1 MSLLARLRAW
11 VTGTDPN
18 EPLADG
24 GVTVQPG
31 ADSTELPESDAVEEE
46 DELNVDDD
54 LLLDG
59 MGSPVFMIDA
69 DGEIVAWNSAIEE
82 LTGASAEEAVGH
94 EHASEM
100 FYPDGRRAQTLADKV
115 LEHPKSVHEEFGVDL
130 EDESMW
136 LYADTSVMTDQHGV
150 DRDIYFTAMPLYE
163 DDELVAVV
171 ETVRDRTEQV
181 QRQEAVEGLVDELGA
196 TMGSLT
202 EGNLSARASFEDE
215 NDCLDDRLL
224 DVICEF
230 NEMADAF
237 QRTAADVDKGT
248 VRLEESVE
256 EAVDAAEEIA
266 ENVGEQ
272 NELLSEGVSE
282 MQTFSASMEEVAAT
296 AEEVD
301 TAAEQAR
308 DAATEGLDASEDA
321 REATEEV
328 TEIGEELVHSVTD
341 LGERMD
347 DIEAVVEV
355 ISEVAEQTNLLA
367 LNANIEAARA
377 GKDGDG
383 FAVVAEEVKTL
394 ADETR
399 QHTEQITGNIEELQ
413 SQTDSTVVAAE
424 QSHQQIDH
432 AADQIDDVLEAFED
446 IASSIDQAADGIA
459 EVSRATDD
467 QAATVEELTATI
479 EEVRERSTET
489 EHAAD
494 RIVAATDDQS
504 DAIAELSQRVTD
516 LRGENAESAGFRA
529 DGGGPS
535 PLASEAPEFR
545 TDGGIT
551 IDAPADADRDDDGDD
566 GVTIEPF
573 EDEASDADATEAGAA
588 DVDAVENEASD
599 ADTTDDYG
607 GFEFGN

>member
-1 MSLLARLRAW
+1 MSLLVRFREWIA
-11 VTGTDPN
+11 GTN
-18 EPLADG
+18 QEEPVADG
-24 GVTVQPG
+24 GVTVQ
-31 ADSTELPESDAVEEE
+31 ADAEPVPSPEEDD
-46 DELNVDDD
+46 DELNIDDD

-59 MGSPVFMIDA
+59 MGTPVFMLDA
-69 DGEIVAWNSAIEE
+69 DGEITAWNSAIED

-130 EDESMW
+130 EDESMY

-163 DDELVAVV
+163 DGELVAVV
-171 ETVRDRTEQV
+171 ETVRDRTDQI
-181 QRQEAVEGLVDELGA
+181 QRQKAVEGLVDELGA

-202 EGNLSARASFEDE
+202 EGNLGARASFEDE

-224 DVICEF
+224 DVIGEF

-237 QRTAADVDKGT
+237 QKTAAGVDEGT
-248 VRLEESVE
+248 VRLEDSVE

-308 DAATEGLDASEDA
+308 DAATGGLDASEDA

-328 TEIGEELVHSVTD
+328 TEIGDELVTSVTD
-341 LGERMD
+341 LGDRMD
-347 DIEAVVEV
+347 DIETVVGV
-355 ISEVAEQTNLLA
+355 ISDVAEQTNLLA

-399 QHTEQITGNIEELQ
+399 QHTEEITSNIEELQ

-479 EEVRERSTET
+479 EEVRERSNET

-504 DAIAELSQRVTD
+504 EAIAELSRRVAE
-516 LRGENAESAGFRA
+516 LRGENAESADFRA
-529 DGGGPS
+529 DGGRSTDNTSGSIRPGNTES
-535 PLASEAPEFR
+535 EFR
-545 TDGGIT
+545 TDGGVT
-551 IDAPADADRDDDGDD
+551 IDAPANERADEPDGA
-566 GVTIEPF
+566 EA
-573 EDEASDADATEAGAA
+573 DESG
-588 DVDAVENEASD
+588 
-599 ADTTDDYG
+599 TDDYG

>member
-1 MSLLARLRAW
+1 MPLLARLRAW
-11 VTGTDPN
+11 VAGTERN

-24 GVTVQPG
+24 GVTVQSG
-31 ADSTELPESDAVEEE
+31 AAPAEMPESGATE
-46 DELNVDDD
+46 DDDLNVDDD
-54 LLLDG
+54 MLLDG
-59 MGSPVFMIDA
+59 VGAAVFMLDA

-82 LTGASAEEAVGH
+82 LTGATAEEAVGH

-115 LEHPKSVHEEFGVDL
+115 LEYPKSVHEEFDIEL
-130 EDESMW
+130 KDESSW
-136 LYADTSVMTDQHGV
+136 LYCDESVMTDQHGD
-150 DRDIYFTAMPLYE
+150 DRHIYFTAMPLYE
-163 DDELVAVV
+163 EGELVAVV

-181 QRQEAVEGLVDELGA
+181 RRQKAVEGLVDELGS
-196 TMGSLT
+196 TMGMLM
-202 EGNLSARASFEDE
+202 EGDLDARASFEDE
-215 NDCLDDRLL
+215 DDCLDDRLL
-224 DVICEF
+224 SVVGDL
-230 NEMADAF
+230 NRMADAF
-237 QRTAADVDKGT
+237 QETAAGVDEGT
-248 VRLEESVE
+248 VRIEESVE

-308 DAATEGLDASEDA
+308 DAATDGLDASEDA

-328 TEIGEELVHSVTD
+328 TDIGEELVDSVTD
-341 LGERMD
+341 LGDRMD

-355 ISEVAEQTNLLA
+355 ISDVAEQTNLLA

-504 DAIAELSQRVTD
+504 EAIAELSRRVAD
-516 LRGENAESAGFRA
+516 LRGEHAERTGVRG
-529 DGGGPS
+529 DGGRPGRS
-535 PLASEAPEFR
+535 GSEGPEFR

-551 IDAPADADRDDDGDD
+551 IDAPGDDGRSDDEEDD
-566 GVTIEPF
+566 GVTIEPS
-573 EDEASDADATEAGAA
+573 EDDAEDDA
-588 DVDAVENEASD
+588 
-599 ADTTDDYG
+599 DDYG

>member
-1 MSLLARLRAW
+1 MSLLARFRKWIA
-11 VTGTDPN
+11 GTN
-18 EPLADG
+18 GEEAVADG
-24 GVTVQPG
+24 GVTVQSGGDPVPSPG
-31 ADSTELPESDAVEEE
+31 QDEAE

-59 MGSPVFMIDA
+59 IGSPVFMLDA
-69 DGEIVAWNSAIEE
+69 DGEIVAWNSAIED
-82 LTGASAEEAVGH
+82 LTGASAEEARGH
-94 EHASEM
+94 GHASEM

-115 LEHPKSVHEEFGVDL
+115 IEHPKSAHEEFDVEL
-130 EDESMW
+130 EDRSTW
-136 LYADTSVMTDQHGV
+136 LYCDESVMTDQHGD
-150 DRDIYFTAMPLYE
+150 DRNIYFTAMPLYE
-163 DDELVAVV
+163 DGELVAVI
-171 ETVRDRTEQV
+171 ETVRDRTDQIR
-181 QRQEAVEGLVDELGA
+181 RQQAVEGLVDELG
-196 TMGSLT
+196 TSMGKLM
-202 EGNLSARASFEDE
+202 EGDLDARASFVDE
-215 NDCLDDRLL
+215 NNCLDDRLL
-224 DVICEF
+224 SVVDDL
-230 NEMADAF
+230 NRMADAF
-237 QRTAADVDKGT
+237 QNTAAGVDEGT
-248 VRLEESVE
+248 VRLGESVE
-256 EAVDAAEEIA
+256 EAMGAAEEIA

-308 DAATEGLDASEDA
+308 DAATDGLDASEDA

-328 TEIGEELVHSVTD
+328 TEIGEELVDSVTD
-341 LGERMD
+341 LGDRMD

-355 ISEVAEQTNLLA
+355 ISDVAEQTNLLA

-399 QHTEQITGNIEELQ
+399 QHTEEITGNIEELQ
-413 SQTDSTVVAAE
+413 SQTDSTVVAAD

-479 EEVRERSTET
+479 EEVRERSKESQ
-489 EHAAD
+489 HAAD

-504 DAIAELSQRVTD
+504 EAIAELSRRVGE
-516 LRGENAESAGFRA
+516 LRGENAESDGVRA
-529 DGGGPS
+529 DGGEPRDRPGRTAS
-535 PLASEAPEFR
+535 PETENPEFR

-551 IDAPADADRDDDGDD
+551 IERSGEGQCTDDGAHEAESDGSEVDD
-566 GVTIEPF
+566 V
-573 EDEASDADATEAGAA
+573 
-588 DVDAVENEASD
+588 
-599 ADTTDDYG
+599 G

>member
-535 PLASEAPEFR
+535 PLASEKPEFR

>member
-1 MSLLARLRAW
+1 MPLLARLRAW

-24 GVTVQPG
+24 GVTVQSG
-31 ADSTELPESDAVEEE
+31 ADPTGVVESDAAE
-46 DELNVDDD
+46 DEDDGLNVDDE

-59 MGSPVFMIDA
+59 MGSPVFMLDR

-163 DDELVAVV
+163 DGELVAVV
-171 ETVRDRTEQV
+171 ETVRDRTEQI
-181 QRQEAVEGLVDELGA
+181 QRQKAVEGLVDELGA

-202 EGNLSARASFEDE
+202 EGDLGARASFEDE

-237 QRTAADVDKGT
+237 QQTAAGVDEGT
-248 VRLEESVE
+248 VRLEGSVE

-308 DAATEGLDASEDA
+308 DAATDGLDASEDA

-341 LGERMD
+341 LGDRMD

-355 ISEVAEQTNLLA
+355 ISDVAEQTNLLA

-432 AADQIDDVLEAFED
+432 AASQIDDVLEAFED

-479 EEVRERSTET
+479 EEVRERSNET

-504 DAIAELSQRVTD
+504 EAIAELSQRVAD
-516 LRGENAESAGFRA
+516 LRGQNAESAGFRA
-529 DGGGPS
+529 DGGRSTDDTGGS
-535 PLASEAPEFR
+535 LRSGDADPEFR
-545 TDGGIT
+545 TDGGVT
-551 IDAPADADRDDDGDD
+551 VGASANERADGTDDAEADESG
-566 GVTIEPF
+566 
-573 EDEASDADATEAGAA
+573 
-588 DVDAVENEASD
+588 
-599 ADTTDDYG
+599 TDDYG

>member
-1 MSLLARLRAW
+1 MSLRSRLRAW
-11 VTGTDPN
+11 IRGIDRT
-18 EPLADG
+18 EALADG
-24 GVTVQPG
+24 GVTVEPSG
-31 ADSTELPESDAVEEE
+31 EPSSMSAGDPEES

-59 MGSPVFMIDA
+59 VGSSVFMLDPS
-69 DGEIVAWNSAIEE
+69 GEIVAWNSAIEE
-82 LTGASAEEAVGH
+82 LTGASAEEAIGH

-100 FYPDGRRAQTLADKV
+100 FYPDGRRAKTLADKV
-115 LEHPKSVHEEFGVDL
+115 LEHPKSVHEEFDIEL
-130 EDESMW
+130 EDESTW
-136 LYADTSVMTDQHGV
+136 LYCDESVMTDQYGV
-150 DRDIYFTAMPLYE
+150 DRHIYFTAMPLYE

-171 ETVRDRTEQV
+171 ETVRDRTEQIR
-181 QRQEAVEGLVDELGA
+181 RQESVEALVEELGT
-196 TMGSLT
+196 TMDALMR
-202 EGNLSARASFEDE
+202 GNLDARADFRDE
-215 NDCLDDRLL
+215 HGCLEDRLL
-224 DVICEF
+224 GIVDDL
-230 NEMADAF
+230 NDMADAF
-237 QRTAADVDKGT
+237 EETAAGVDEGT
-248 VRLEESVE
+248 VRLEGSVE
-256 EAVDAAEEIA
+256 EAVEAAEEIS

-308 DAATEGLDASEDA
+308 EAATEGLDASEDA
-321 REATEEV
+321 REATEDV
-328 TEIGEELVHSVTD
+328 TEIGEELVDSVTD
-341 LGERMD
+341 LGDRMD

-355 ISEVAEQTNLLA
+355 ISDVAEQTNLLA

-399 QHTEQITGNIEELQ
+399 QHTEEITGNIEQLQ

-424 QSHQQIDH
+424 QSHRQIDH

-446 IASSIDQAADGIA
+446 IAASIDQAADGIA

-489 EHAAD
+489 ERAAD
-494 RIVAATDDQS
+494 RIVAATDEQN
-504 DAIAELSQRVTD
+504 DAIGDLARRVAE
-516 LRGENAESAGFRA
+516 LRGEDAESTEFRTDDA
-529 DGGGPS
+529 ARTDGGDDR
-535 PLASEAPEFR
+535 EFR
-545 TDGGIT
+545 TDGGAASDDT
-551 IDAPADADRDDDGDD
+551 VEGVSRNDPDDG
-566 GVTIEPF
+566 
-573 EDEASDADATEAGAA
+573 
-588 DVDAVENEASD
+588 
-599 ADTTDDYG
+599 
-607 GFEFGN
+607 GFQFGD

>member
-1 MSLLARLRAW
+1 MPLLARLRAW
-11 VTGTDPN
+11 ATGTDPN

-24 GVTVQPG
+24 GVTVQSG
-31 ADSTELPESDAVEEE
+31 ADPTGLVESDAAEEE

-59 MGSPVFMIDA
+59 MGSPVFMLDGS
-69 DGEIVAWNSAIEE
+69 GEIIAWNSAIEE

-181 QRQEAVEGLVDELGA
+181 QRQKAVEGLVDELGA

-202 EGNLSARASFEDE
+202 EGNLGARASFEDE

-237 QRTAADVDKGT
+237 QKTAAGVDEGT
-248 VRLEESVE
+248 VRLEDSVE

-355 ISEVAEQTNLLA
+355 ISDVAEQTNLLA

-432 AADQIDDVLEAFED
+432 AANQIDDVLEAFED

-479 EEVRERSTET
+479 EEVRERSNET

-504 DAIAELSQRVTD
+504 EAIAELSQRGAE

-529 DGGGPS
+529 DGGRSTDNTGGS
-535 PLASEAPEFR
+535 LRSGSTDPEFR
-545 TDGGIT
+545 TDGGVT
-551 IDAPADADRDDDGDD
+551 VDVPANECGDETDGAEAD
-566 GVTIEPF
+566 
-573 EDEASDADATEAGAA
+573 GA
-588 DVDAVENEASD
+588 ETS
-599 ADTTDDYG
+599 DYG

>member
-1 MSLLARLRAW
+1 MSLLTRLRAW
-11 VTGTDPN
+11 VAGTAQE

-24 GVTVQPG
+24 GVTVEANGEPIPTQE
-31 ADSTELPESDAVEEE
+31 ADSD
-46 DELNVDDD
+46 DELNIDDD

-59 MGSPVFMIDA
+59 VGSAVFMVDS
-69 DGEIVAWNSAIEE
+69 DGEIIAWNSAIEE
-82 LTGASAEEAVGH
+82 LTGATAEEAIGH

-130 EDESMW
+130 KDESTW
-136 LYADTSVMTDQHGV
+136 LYADTSVMTDQYGDERH
-150 DRDIYFTAMPLYE
+150 IYFSAMPLYE
-163 DDELVAVV
+163 DDELIAVV
-171 ETVRDRTEQV
+171 ETVQDRTEER
-181 QRQEAVEGLVDELGA
+181 QRQEAAEALVNELSA
-196 TMGSLT
+196 TMASLMA
-202 EGNLSARASFEDE
+202 GDLSERAQFED
-215 NDCLDDRLL
+215 DCLDERLL
-224 DVICEF
+224 SVVDDL
-230 NEMADAF
+230 NEMAAAF
-237 QRTAADVDKGT
+237 QETAAGVDEGT
-248 VRLEESVE
+248 VRLEDSVE

-272 NELLSEGVSE
+272 NDLLSEGVSE

-301 TAAEQAR
+301 TAAGQAR
-308 DAATEGLDASEDA
+308 EAATDGLDASEDA

-328 TEIGEELVHSVTD
+328 TDIGEELVDSVTD
-341 LGERMD
+341 LGDRMD

-355 ISEVAEQTNLLA
+355 ISDVAEQTNLLA

-446 IASSIDQAADGIA
+446 IASSIDQAADGIT

-504 DAIAELSQRVTD
+504 EAIAELSDRVAD
-516 LRGENAESAGFRA
+516 LRGKNAESAGFSA
-529 DGGGPS
+529 ATTDGS
-535 PLASEAPEFR
+535 DAESDHEFR

-551 IDAPADADRDDDGDD
+551 IDASAVRKENDDGDEGD
-566 GVTIEPF
+566 GVTIESVEEPDERTEAATEPAEEPNGT
-573 EDEASDADATEAGAA
+573 EDEDE
-588 DVDAVENEASD
+588 
-599 ADTTDDYG
+599 YG
-607 GFEFGN
+607 GFNFGV

>member
-1 MSLLARLRAW
+1 MPLLARLRAW
-11 VTGTDPN
+11 ATGTDPN

-24 GVTVQPG
+24 GVTVQSGGDPTG
-31 ADSTELPESDAVEEE
+31 LVESEAAE
-46 DELNVDDD
+46 DEDDGLNVDDD

-59 MGSPVFMIDA
+59 MGSPVFMLDA

-163 DDELVAVV
+163 DDELVAVI

-181 QRQEAVEGLVDELGA
+181 QRQKAVEGLVDELGA
-196 TMGSLT
+196 TMGLLT
-202 EGNLSARASFEDE
+202 EGNLGARASFEDE
-215 NDCLDDRLL
+215 NDCFDDRLL

-237 QRTAADVDKGT
+237 QKTAAGLDEGT
-248 VRLEESVE
+248 VRLEDSVE
-256 EAVDAAEEIA
+256 EAVDAAGEIA

-308 DAATEGLDASEDA
+308 DAATDGLDASEDA

-341 LGERMD
+341 LGDRMD

-355 ISEVAEQTNLLA
+355 ISDVAEQTNLLA

-383 FAVVAEEVKTL
+383 FAVVADEVKTL

-399 QHTEQITGNIEELQ
+399 QHTEEITGNIEKLQ

-432 AADQIDDVLEAFED
+432 AATQIDDVLEAFED

-479 EEVRERSTET
+479 EEVRERSNET

-504 DAIAELSQRVTD
+504 EAIAELSQRVAE

-529 DGGGPS
+529 DGGRSTDNTGGSLRPGNMD
-535 PLASEAPEFR
+535 PEFR
-545 TDGGIT
+545 TDGGVT
-551 IDAPADADRDDDGDD
+551 IDAPATERVDETDGAEADESG
-566 GVTIEPF
+566 
-573 EDEASDADATEAGAA
+573 
-588 DVDAVENEASD
+588 
-599 ADTTDDYG
+599 TDDYG

>member
-1 MSLLARLRAW
+1 MPLLARLRAW
-11 VTGTDPN
+11 ATGTDPN

-24 GVTVQPG
+24 GVTVRSG
-31 ADSTELPESDAVEEE
+31 ADPTEIPESDTTDEE
-46 DELNVDDD
+46 DNELNVDDD

-59 MGSPVFMIDA
+59 MGSPVFMLDA

-100 FYPDGRRAQTLADKV
+100 FYPDGRRAETLADKV
-115 LEHPKSVHEEFGVDL
+115 LEHPQSVHEEFGVDL

-163 DDELVAVV
+163 DGELVAVL
-171 ETVRDRTEQV
+171 ETVRDRTDQV
-181 QRQEAVEGLVDELGA
+181 QRQKAVEGLVDELGA

-202 EGNLSARASFEDE
+202 EGNLGARASFEDE

-230 NEMADAF
+230 NEMANAF
-237 QRTAADVDKGT
+237 QKTAAGVDEGT
-248 VRLEESVE
+248 VRLEDSVE

-328 TEIGEELVHSVTD
+328 TDIGEELVHSVTD
-341 LGERMD
+341 LGDRMD

-355 ISEVAEQTNLLA
+355 ISDVAEQTNLLA

-399 QHTEQITGNIEELQ
+399 QHTEEITGNIEELQ

-446 IASSIDQAADGIA
+446 IAASIDQAADGIA

-479 EEVRERSTET
+479 EEVRERSNET

-504 DAIAELSQRVTD
+504 EAIAELSQRVAE

-529 DGGGPS
+529 DGGRSTDHAGRT
-535 PLASEAPEFR
+535 APFETEDLEFR
-545 TDGGIT
+545 TDGG
-551 IDAPADADRDDDGDD
+551 
-566 GVTIEPF
+566 VTIEPSEETTEETA
-573 EDEASDADATEAGAA
+573 EDE
-588 DVDAVENEASD
+588 
-599 ADTTDDYG
+599 YG
-607 GFEFGN
+607 GFEFGV